1 MDKAWLEDYS
11 EKLKAIGHPMRLKI
25 ILGLMEN
32 ECNVTKICNGLQVPQ
47 ATTSQHLSILKN
59 KGIIEGR
66 REGTTV
72 CYKVVDNAIAE
83 MLKKLAEVSNI
94 EIDCT

>member
-11 EKLKAIGHPMRLKI
+11 EKLKAIGHPVRLKI
-25 ILGLMEN
+25 VLGLMEN
-32 ECNVTKICNGLQVPQ
+32 ECNVTKICNGLNVPQ

-66 REGTTV
+66 REGTAV
-72 CYKVVDNAIAE
+72 CYKVVDKGVSE
-83 MLKKLAEVSNI
+83 MLNKLLDTCDIQA
-94 EIDCT
+94 DCN